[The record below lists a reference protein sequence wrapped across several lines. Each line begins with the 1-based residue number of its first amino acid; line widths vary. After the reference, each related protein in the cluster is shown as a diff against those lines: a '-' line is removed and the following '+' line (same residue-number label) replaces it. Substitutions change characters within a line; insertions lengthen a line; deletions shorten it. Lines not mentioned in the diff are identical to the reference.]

1 MKEAKKIT
9 HHPHNEHKMYPRK
22 TQYGKKTQ
30 LEGEAYALL
39 FSSQL

>member
-9 HHPHNEHKMYPRK
+9 HHPHNEHKMYPWENPI
-22 TQYGKKTQ
+22 YGKTQ

-39 FSSQL
+39 FSS